1 MAVLTAQCRNRRI
14 ADRQTLESQCT
25 VRFSVIGVAST
36 ATVSPTNPQLRRS
49 ALVVEGTQTD
59 DVRAFAGGASS
70 TSWRFGTAGLL
81 DTGNEAATSGCP
93 PTLTLNA
100 DAAEPAA
107 FGKEFRRVW
116 RNGQQVD
123 CITFGCVLE
132 RMALTSA
139 SRLLAGIAD
148 FTHDN
153 EVGWSVEKVS
163 VRTGAVRRTPMRR
176 SFIAD
181 LAVFTLAVCVGR
193 NGIANLA
200 EGRPGP
206 ILNDE
211 VPRSLAQM
219 AVQGSSHRFG
229 RSS

>member
-1 MAVLTAQCRNRRI
+1 MTERLWAAVYPQTPKWRGAEQGSI
-14 ADRQTLESQCT
+14 AVYCPIFSDWRGQRSCNIRLPSNAHLERGRGGTGS
-25 VRFSVIGVAST
+25 
-36 ATVSPTNPQLRRS
+36 LR
-49 ALVVEGTQTD
+49 
-59 DVRAFAGGASS
+59 
-70 TSWRFGTAGLL
+70 
-81 DTGNEAATSGCP
+81 
-93 PTLTLNA
+93 
-100 DAAEPAA
+100 
-107 FGKEFRRVW
+107 KEFRRVW

-148 FTHDN
+148 FTHHN

-181 LAVFTLAVCVGR
+181 LAVFTLAVLVGP

-211 VPRSLAQM
+211 VARSLAQM
-219 AVQGSSHRFG
+219 AVQWSSHRFG